1 MGREGERP
9 QERAG
14 QGLEVHGLRDHRN
27 GEDARTI
34 HWPSTARAGKLIGVE
49 REEERRRRLCVVLD
63 QRGLAGAALD
73 DAVEQAAAL
82 FEQALAE
89 GSEVGLALSGST
101 LAPGSGARHAS
112 AVLTALALVEPAVEG
127 PPPQLPPQSTAIAV
141 RGAP

>member
-1 MGREGERP
+1 
-9 QERAG
+9 
-14 QGLEVHGLRDHRN
+14 
-27 GEDARTI
+27 
-34 HWPSTARAGKLIGVE
+34 VE

-112 AVLTALALVEPAVEG
+112 TVLTALALVEPAVEG